1 MSVIINPTTQQATI
15 ALNANNLGVVGLP
28 SAISESLIEIK
39 YSFSDFN
46 QADISSFKK
55 GDVVVFTLSPNE
67 NSYGCKIT
75 QASTSFIANASKM
88 LMAFVSYSGSTLV
101 LMHKGYL
108 DFDNISTDSN
118 PNALQSWQIGQ
129 TIYLNN
135 NKISI
140 TPPNASGSW
149 VKSIGFCMPNNI
161 NKKRIWFES
170 DSTFLTL
177 Q

>member
-15 ALNANNLGVVGLP
+15 ALNANNLGVVG
-28 SAISESLIEIK
+28 
-39 YSFSDFN
+39 
-46 QADISSFKK
+46 
-55 GDVVVFTLSPNE
+55 
-67 NSYGCKIT
+67 
-75 QASTSFIANASKM
+75 

-140 TPPNASGSW
+140 TPPNTSGSW